1 MLKKKADL
9 ATLKSNTDKLDI
21 GILETTLVDLNKLSD
36 IV

>member
-9 ATLKSNTDKLDI
+9 ATLKSNTDNLDI